1 MISRTVYRLST
12 TEKTLHQWPAA
23 NARHAALPLA
33 KRAGYVAISLREM
46 ISPHRVLGRK
56 DAGQAEVGNSVVGT
70 LHSTPLAKRAGYVAS
85 GLLCVLLRK
94 WTLDVVRLLQIAA
107 STEKLHVVL

>member
-1 MISRTVYRLST
+1 MVSLCPAEQVFSVLATKHTKATMRRLHRGRMSDAGTSRGV
-12 TEKTLHQWPAA
+12 
-23 NARHAALPLA
+23 PLA

-70 LHSTPLAKRAGYVAS
+70 LHSTPLAKRAGYFSAS
-85 GLLCVLLRK
+85 
-94 WTLDVVRLLQIAA
+94 AA
-107 STEKLHVVL
+107 A